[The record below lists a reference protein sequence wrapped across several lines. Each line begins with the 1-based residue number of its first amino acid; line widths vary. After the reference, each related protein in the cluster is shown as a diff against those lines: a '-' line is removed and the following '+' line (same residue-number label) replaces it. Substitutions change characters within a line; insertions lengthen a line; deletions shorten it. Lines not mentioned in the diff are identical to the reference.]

1 MKGMQMVVIIS
12 TAIISLTGC
21 STANTN
27 KTVVSIQ
34 HTGLSDSSNESR
46 QGNTAITAAS
56 STQDQQSRR
65 TQASIFEEKTHHNT
79 YLSMSRE
86 VAEQL
91 MQATHV
97 GATTVAMTDTN
108 IYVAVDLGEVHA
120 NHAQLGDKP
129 ISPMQKAVTEAG
141 LVGSSSGDLMDWVSA
156 TPLSSESSNTIRQ
169 LLTRIYPDSNIF
181 ISTNPRF
188 VSQMMYFDK
197 QQRKNKRMDTFLNE
211 FNSMVQKAF
220 YTGT

>member
-1 MKGMQMVVIIS
+1 MKGIQMVVIIS
-12 TAIISLTGC
+12 AAIVGLTGC

-34 HTGLSDSSNESR
+34 HTGQSDSSNESR
-46 QGNTAITAAS
+46 QGNTSITFAS
-56 STQDQQSRR
+56 RTHDQQSRR
-65 TQASIFEEKTHHNT
+65 TQASIFEEKTHRNT

-108 IYVAVDLGEVHA
+108 IYVAVDLGEVQAKHV
-120 NHAQLGDKP
+120 QLGDKP
-129 ISPMQKAVTEAG
+129 INPMKEAVSEVEQVA
-141 LVGSSSGDLMDWVSA
+141 SSKGDLMDWVSA

-188 VSQMMYFDK
+188 VSQMKYFDK